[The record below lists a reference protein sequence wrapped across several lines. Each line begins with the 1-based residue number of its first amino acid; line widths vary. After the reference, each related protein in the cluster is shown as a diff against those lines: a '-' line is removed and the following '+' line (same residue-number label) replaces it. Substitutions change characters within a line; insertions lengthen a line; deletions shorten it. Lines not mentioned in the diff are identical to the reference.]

1 MEELALFPLGSTAGA
16 VSFTAAKLHERGRAH
31 SSITEEG
38 RTWAS
43 RTISEFLDQ
52 GLPEAAS
59 LGHSRKALLGLRLRI
74 KLVPLFASDMFC
86 PHPCW
91 EMYPFKRWDLVGSQ
105 VNWKH
110 AFERD

>member
-16 VSFTAAKLHERGRAH
+16 VSFTAAKLHERGRAY

-74 KLVPLFASDMFC
+74 KLVLCLLQTCFVPIHVGKCIPL
-86 PHPCW
+86 
-91 EMYPFKRWDLVGSQ
+91 KGGT
-105 VNWKH
+105 
-110 AFERD
+110 